1 MKRIFCILCCVLLVL
16 SLIACSQTTTVV
28 EYVVDEHEVN
38 QMDSNKAQEDTESAP
53 EEAKESDSKE
63 STEAEITETT
73 PDTRT
78 LKMNGKNFVAQFSEE
93 TTSGLYGVRRRNV
106 LVFEN
111 EDKTVRYEFDKD
123 SGELLW
129 AMFTNKVDDEK
140 KITEEKARKI
150 ADTFL
155 KDNCSKVEYTY
166 KGIKLIKSSG
176 YFVSYTKENEKG
188 SLDGIVV
195 TVRFDGTIGQ
205 YLIGGTDLVKVEAD
219 YDSLDKVVI
228 RKIKEDF
235 GKDVKYEITSKS
247 NVMKDKNSEVFHK
260 KTEQLYVNYGVQV
273 YVNKYDEKEEY
284 DFYLYHIPVT
294 EKGITNKNIKI
305 TRTKGIRN

>member
-1 MKRIFCILCCVLLVL
+1 MKKVIIALCCVLLVF
-16 SLIACSQTTTVV
+16 SLVACSQTTTVV

-38 QMDSNKAQEDTESAP
+38 QMDSNKVQEDTESAP

-63 STEAEITETT
+63 STEAETTETT

-78 LKMNGKNFVAQFSEE
+78 LKMNGKNFVAEFSEE

-129 AMFTNKVDDEK
+129 AMFINKVDKEK
-140 KITEEKARKI
+140 TITEEKARKI

-166 KGIKLIKSSG
+166 KGVKLIKSSG

-219 YDSLDKVVI
+219 YETLDKVAI
-228 RKIKEDF
+228 QKIKEDF
-235 GKDVKYEITSKS
+235 GNDVKYEITNRSKII
-247 NVMKDKNSEVFHK
+247 KNNNRIEEVDPK
-260 KTEQLYVNYGVQV
+260 QLYVRYGVTIIIDSKEFWYEYLIPV
-273 YVNKYDEKEEY
+273 KESGKYDKS
-284 DFYLYHIPVT
+284 V
-294 EKGITNKNIKI
+294 KI
-305 TRTKGIRN
+305 TRFQISFK